1 MSVIKFSTL
10 KAFIS
15 LLELGCW
22 ELAGVFRYSALLKF
36 ISGSLFVGV
45 ILGVIIIYALDSPMF
60 PLRLFSECLLVFSG
74 LIVLRLVALLLDLRG
89 KEKFCSLTVY
99 ASIDNLLTI

>member
-60 PLRLFSECLLVFSG
+60 PLSYS
-74 LIVLRLVALLLDLRG
+74 IVLRLVALLLDLRG

-99 ASIDNLLTI
+99 ATIDNLLTI